1 MSLQEWLYPMAVI
14 LLGYVVL
21 GITGFGSSLVMV
33 PLLVRQWPLA
43 ETVALAILLDIPAS
57 LLHGGLNLRQVR
69 WPELS
74 RLLPGMALGSALGL
88 WVLGGLDKRWLMLAL
103 GAYVVL
109 VAVRGLR
116 PRPQLQ
122 PANAHWAHLAGTLVG
137 LIEVLFATAGP
148 LVVAWLQRRMDDV
161 QALRAT
167 VPVVMALAGSVA
179 LAVLL
184 SSGVMDSATLWP
196 RWLLGLPLSIVGVVL
211 GNRLAARIPA
221 TVMKRLMAAL
231 LCVSGLS
238 LMRQFWV

>member
-1 MSLQEWLYPMAVI
+1 MALQEWLYPVAVI

-69 WPELS
+69 WSELS
-74 RLLPGMALGSALGL
+74 RLLPGMAAGSVLGL
-88 WVLGGLDKRWLMLAL
+88 VLLGGLDKRWLMLAL

-109 VAVRGLR
+109 VALRGLR
-116 PRPQLQ
+116 PRPQFQ
-122 PANAHWAHLAGTLVG
+122 PAHAHWAHLAGTWVG

-148 LVVAWLQRRMDDV
+148 LVVAWLQRRLDDV

-179 LAVLL
+179 VAVLMN
-184 SSGVMDSATLWP
+184 SSEMDSAVLWP
-196 RWLLGLPLSIVGVVL
+196 RWGLGFPLSIGGVLL
-211 GNRLAARIPA
+211 GNRLATQIPPTA
-221 TVMKRLMAAL
+221 MKRLMAAL

>member
-1 MSLQEWLYPMAVI
+1 MPLHEWLYPLAVI

-88 WVLGGLDKRWLMLAL
+88 WLLGGLDKRWLMLAL
-103 GAYVVL
+103 GAYVVM

-116 PRPQLQ
+116 PRPQFQ
-122 PANAHWAHLAGTLVG
+122 AAHAHWAHLAGTLVG

-148 LVVAWLQRRMDDV
+148 LVVAWLQRRTDDV

-184 SSGVMDSATLWP
+184 SSGVMASAALLP
-196 RWLLGLPLSIVGVVL
+196 RWLLGLPLSIAGVVL
-211 GNRLAARIPA
+211 GNRLATRIPP

>member
-1 MSLQEWLYPMAVI
+1 MPLHEWLYPLAVI

-21 GITGFGSSLVMV
+21 GITGFGSSLLMV

-88 WVLGGLDKRWLMLAL
+88 WLLGGLDKRWLMLAL

-116 PRPQLQ
+116 PRPQFQ
-122 PANAHWAHLAGTLVG
+122 PAHAHWAHLAGTLVG

-148 LVVAWLQRRMDDV
+148 LVVAWLQRRTDDV

-184 SSGVMDSATLWP
+184 SSGVMDSAALLP
-196 RWLLGLPLSIVGVVL
+196 RWLLGLPLSIAGVVL

-221 TVMKRLMAAL
+221 TAMKRLMAVL

>member
-88 WVLGGLDKRWLMLAL
+88 WLLGGLDKRWLMLAL

-116 PRPQLQ
+116 PRPQFQ
-122 PANAHWAHLAGTLVG
+122 PAHAHWAHLAGTLVG

-184 SSGVMDSATLWP
+184 SSGVMDSATLLP
-196 RWLLGLPLSIVGVVL
+196 RWLLGLPLSIAGVVL
-211 GNRLAARIPA
+211 GNRLAAQIPA

-238 LMRQFWV
+238 LMRQFWA

>member
-1 MSLQEWLYPMAVI
+1 MPLHEWLYPLAVI

-88 WVLGGLDKRWLMLAL
+88 WLLGGLDKRWLMLAL
-103 GAYVVL
+103 GAYVVM

-116 PRPQLQ
+116 PRPQFQ
-122 PANAHWAHLAGTLVG
+122 AAHAHWAHLAGTLVG

-148 LVVAWLQRRMDDV
+148 LVVAWLQRRTDDV

-184 SSGVMDSATLWP
+184 SSGVMASAALWP
-196 RWLLGLPLSIVGVVL
+196 RWLLGLPLSIAGVVL
-211 GNRLAARIPA
+211 GNRLATRIPP

>member
-1 MSLQEWLYPMAVI
+1 MPLHEWLYPLAVI

-88 WVLGGLDKRWLMLAL
+88 WLLGGLDKRWLMLAL
-103 GAYVVL
+103 GAYVVM

-116 PRPQLQ
+116 PRPQFQ
-122 PANAHWAHLAGTLVG
+122 AAHAHWAHLAGTLVG

-148 LVVAWLQRRMDDV
+148 LVVAWLQRRTDDV

-184 SSGVMDSATLWP
+184 SSGVMDSAALLP
-196 RWLLGLPLSIVGVVL
+196 RWLLGLPLSIAGVVL
-211 GNRLAARIPA
+211 GNRLATRIPP

-238 LMRQFWV
+238 LMRQFWT

>member
-88 WVLGGLDKRWLMLAL
+88 WLLGGLDKRWLMLAL

-116 PRPQLQ
+116 PRPQFQ
-122 PANAHWAHLAGTLVG
+122 PAHAHWAHLAGTLVG

-148 LVVAWLQRRMDDV
+148 LVVAWLQRRMDEV

-184 SSGVMDSATLWP
+184 SSGVMDSATLLP
-196 RWLLGLPLSIVGVVL
+196 RWLLGLPLSLFGVVL

-238 LMRQFWV
+238 LMRQFWA

>member
-88 WVLGGLDKRWLMLAL
+88 WLLGGLDKRWLMLAL
-103 GAYVVL
+103 GAYVVM

-116 PRPQLQ
+116 PRPQFQ
-122 PANAHWAHLAGTLVG
+122 AAHAHWAHLAGTLVG

-184 SSGVMDSATLWP
+184 SSGVMDSAALLP
-196 RWLLGLPLSIVGVVL
+196 RWLLGLPLSIAGVVL
-211 GNRLAARIPA
+211 GNRLATRIPP
-221 TVMKRLMAAL
+221 TVMKRLMAVL

-238 LMRQFWV
+238 LMRQFWA

>member
-1 MSLQEWLYPMAVI
+1 MSLHEWLYPMAVI

-88 WVLGGLDKRWLMLAL
+88 WLLGGLDKRWLMLAL
-103 GAYVVL
+103 GAYVVM

-116 PRPQLQ
+116 PRPQFQ
-122 PANAHWAHLAGTLVG
+122 PAHAHWAHLAGTLVG
-137 LIEVLFATAGP
+137 LVEVLFATAGP

-184 SSGVMDSATLWP
+184 SSGVMNSATLLP
-196 RWLLGLPLSIVGVVL
+196 RWLLGLPLSIAGVVL

-238 LMRQFWV
+238 LMRQFWA

>member
-88 WVLGGLDKRWLMLAL
+88 WLLGGLDKRWLMLAL

-116 PRPQLQ
+116 PRPQFQ
-122 PANAHWAHLAGTLVG
+122 PAHAHWAHLAGTLVG

-184 SSGVMDSATLWP
+184 SSGLMDSATLLP
-196 RWLLGLPLSIVGVVL
+196 RWLLGLPLSIAGVVL
-211 GNRLAARIPA
+211 GNRLAAQIPA

-238 LMRQFWV
+238 LMRQFWA